1 MRRPSGKKF
10 SLRKAIVQEKPTFI
24 QGLFSFEGWGLESPS
39 ALQPAVIYQVPKDK
53 RSQTIYFRA
62 GNAADEMIY
71 LVLTRA
77 GVPMRYFP
85 VGAKGAVHVP
95 LAVVEDI
102 SPGSVISVQVAAPRG
117 VKSSVLLDIGFLE
130 IS

>member
-1 MRRPSGKKF
+1 M
-10 SLRKAIVQEKPTFI
+10 RKANVQEKPVFI
-24 QGLFSFEGWGLESPS
+24 QGLFSFEGWGLESPT
-39 ALQPAVIYQVPKDK
+39 ALQPPVTYHVPSDK

-71 LVLTRA
+71 LVLTRG

-85 VGAKGAVHVP
+85 VGAKGAIHVP
-95 LAVVEDI
+95 LAVVEDL
-102 SPGSVISVQVAAPRG
+102 SPASVIRVQVAAPRG
-117 VKSSVLLDIGFLE
+117 IKSSVLLDIGFLE